1 MENHKD
7 ALASAP
13 GPTAPQNPKR
23 LACRYFHTAKGCRA
37 GHGCRYLHDSLNPV
51 EIRPKPS
58 NPSNVV
64 DLSSTPTTTSTV
76 GENRSLSAV
85 GTDEN
90 TRAQQHVRRYE
101 PPPVDASRIVQKPI
115 PRLQRE
121 SPREFQIRQLERR
134 FAIQR
139 RAGIRESILEFL
151 LVPSDPD
158 FPFEMPGLD
167 CVLHVPTQYPTSARA
182 SLSVKNAY
190 MPRGY
195 QINVERGFDS
205 LVSSSPRATLLS
217 LVNTL
222 DKQLEMLLTQ
232 EKAET
237 IKLVP
242 NAIRANGHR
251 QEARASATSNTIA
264 ASKPDQPRTGAS
276 VHTPEQVRA
285 AQTRRQAE
293 ISQLQA
299 RLGRSDVFSTNPDGI
314 TFTVPISP
322 RRPGDLT
329 VPLQAVRSVHLI
341 VPLLY
346 PLDSCRIGIHDVNR
360 ESAGK
365 VERVFYSRAK
375 AHPGMNLM
383 AHINH
388 LSQNMHEMA
397 REPEEEAAVPPGD
410 SILAVDTT
418 SPTSHKP
425 ANQHRTKE
433 DEDRSHIKII
443 PRPPEWTTAGEE
455 ESNTDSDGDFDF
467 SDSYDSGDESDHTH
481 DDNVG
486 QPDSVAEPS
495 STQTAERGIAL
506 SFPSLELHKI
516 ELLELTSV
524 SLSVKCSRC
533 KTLNDI
539 SNLRPLDIRSDSCS
553 KCTQPF
559 SLAFRP
565 EIMHINSFRAGYVDL
580 TACTIA
586 DMLPSTFNPTCSTC
600 STRIPNPGVVSVRG
614 DASSMAICRECHSHL
629 SFKIPET
636 KFMLIS
642 NTSLHPRHLL
652 PLRRKKPKEN
662 LGIVAG
668 QELPR
673 RGRCR
678 HYGKSYRWFRFSC
691 CSKVYACDKCHD
703 DAEGHPNEHANRM
716 ICGFCSR
723 EQNYR
728 PEECGL
734 CRMSVVG
741 KKGTGFWEGG
751 KGTRDKAKM
760 SRKDPRK
767 YKRRP
772 GTRVGGAKKSG
783 TGGGGEVA
791 KKT

>member
-1 MENHKD
+1 M
-7 ALASAP
+7 P
-13 GPTAPQNPKR
+13 
-23 LACRYFHTAKGCRA
+23 KGCRA
-37 GHGCRYLHDSLNPV
+37 GNDCRFLHDSPTPV
-51 EIRPKPS
+51 GTQHTRS
-58 NPSNVV
+58 NLSNVA
-64 DLSSTPTTTSTV
+64 DSLSNATTTSTA
-76 GENRSLSAV
+76 GENSSLSAA
-85 GTDEN
+85 GADGN
-90 TRAQQHVRRYE
+90 TGGQQHVRRYE

-115 PRLQRE
+115 SRLQRE

-134 FAIQR
+134 FATQR
-139 RAGIRESILEFL
+139 TAGSGESILEFL
-151 LVPSDPD
+151 LIPSDPD
-158 FPFEMPGLD
+158 FPFEMTGLE
-167 CVLHVPTQYPTSARA
+167 CVLHVPTQYPA
-182 SLSVKNAY
+182 SGKAFLSVRNGD

-217 LVNTL
+217 LLNTL
-222 DKQLEMLLTQ
+222 DKQLEVLLTQ
-232 EKAET
+232 EKAQT

-242 NAIRANGHR
+242 ARANGQRKEHL
-251 QEARASATSNTIA
+251 ASATANAVGTCNSE
-264 ASKPDQPRTGAS
+264 QPRVGVS
-276 VHTPEQVRA
+276 IHTPEQLRV

-293 ISQLQA
+293 VTQLQA
-299 RLGRSDVFSTNPDGI
+299 RLGRHDVFSTSPDGI
-314 TFTVPISP
+314 TFTVPINP
-322 RRPGDLT
+322 RRLADLT

-341 VPLLY
+341 VPSLY
-346 PLDSCRIGIHDVNR
+346 PLESCRIAIPGVNR

-365 VERVFYSRAK
+365 VERVFYARAK
-375 AHPGMNLM
+375 ANADMNLM
-383 AHINH
+383 AHLNY
-388 LSQNMHEMA
+388 LSQNVHEMA
-397 REPEEEAAVPPGD
+397 REPVEEAAVLPED
-410 SILAVDTT
+410 SILALDPT
-418 SPTSHKP
+418 SPKGQKAAAS
-425 ANQHRTKE
+425 QQLTKE
-433 DEDRSHIKII
+433 DEDRNHIKII
-443 PRPPEWTTAGEE
+443 PRPPEWTLAGEE
-455 ESNTDSDGDFDF
+455 ESDSDGDGDGDSDF
-467 SDSYDSGDESDHTH
+467 SDSYDSGDESENTH
-481 DDNVG
+481 EDAE
-486 QPDSVAEPS
+486 QPGLALETPNAQS
-495 STQTAERGIAL
+495 AERGIAL
-506 SFPSLELHKI
+506 SLPSLELHNI

-539 SNLRPLDIRSDSCS
+539 SNLRPSDNRSDSCS

-565 EIMHINSFRAGYVDL
+565 ELMHINSFRAGYVDL

-600 STRIPNPGVVSVRG
+600 STRVPNPGVISVRG
-614 DASSMAICRECHSHL
+614 DASSMAICRDCHSHM

-652 PLRRKKPKEN
+652 PLRRKKPKES

-673 RGRCR
+673 RGRCK

-767 YKRRP
+767 YKRRA
-772 GTRVGGAKKSG
+772 GTRVGGAKKGG
-783 TGGGGEVA
+783 TGGGGETA

>member
-1 MENHKD
+1 M
-7 ALASAP
+7 
-13 GPTAPQNPKR
+13 GTQ
-23 LACRYFHTAKGCRA
+23 HTT
-37 GHGCRYLHDSLNPV
+37 
-51 EIRPKPS
+51 S
-58 NPSNVV
+58 NLSNVA
-64 DLSSTPTTTSTV
+64 DSASHPTTTSIA

-85 GTDEN
+85 GADGN
-90 TRAQQHVRRYE
+90 TGGQQHVRRYE

-115 PRLQRE
+115 SRLQRE

-139 RAGIRESILEFL
+139 TAGIGESILEFL
-151 LVPSDPD
+151 LIPSDPD
-158 FPFEMPGLD
+158 FPFEMSGLE
-167 CVLHVPTQYPTSARA
+167 CVLHVPTQYPA
-182 SLSVKNAY
+182 SGKAFLSVQNGD

-217 LVNTL
+217 LVSTL
-222 DKQLEMLLTQ
+222 DKQLEVLLTQ

-242 NAIRANGHR
+242 NAARAHGQRKPNLASNTSNAVGTSNSELPRIRA
-251 QEARASATSNTIA
+251 SM
-264 ASKPDQPRTGAS
+264 
-276 VHTPEQVRA
+276 HTPEQVRA

-293 ISQLQA
+293 TSQLQA
-299 RLGRSDVFSTNPDGI
+299 RLGRRDAFSTSPDGI
-314 TFTVPISP
+314 VFTVPINP
-322 RRPGDLT
+322 RRAGDLT
-329 VPLQAVRSVHLI
+329 VPLQAVRSIHLI
-341 VPLLY
+341 VPSLY
-346 PLDSCRIGIHDVNR
+346 PLESCRIGIPGVNR

-365 VERVFYSRAK
+365 VERVFYTRAK
-375 AHPGMNLM
+375 ANADVNLM
-383 AHINH
+383 AHINY

-397 REPEEEAAVPPGD
+397 REPAEEATVLPDD
-410 SILAVDTT
+410 SIPTMDTT
-418 SPTSHKP
+418 FPKSHK
-425 ANQHRTKE
+425 AASQQLTKE
-433 DEDRSHIKII
+433 DEDRNHIKII
-443 PRPPEWTTAGEE
+443 PRPPEWTTAGEDE
-455 ESNTDSDGDFDF
+455 SDGDSDSDF
-467 SDSYDSGDESDHTH
+467 SDSYDSGDDSDDTH
-481 DDNVG
+481 EDVER
-486 QPDSVAEPS
+486 PDSAIETPA
-495 STQTAERGIAL
+495 TQSAERGIAL

-533 KTLNDI
+533 KTLTDI
-539 SNLRPLDIRSDSCS
+539 SNVRPSDTRSDSCS

-559 SLAFRP
+559 SVTFRP

-600 STRIPNPGVVSVRG
+600 STRVPNPGVVSVRG
-614 DASSMAICRECHSHL
+614 DASSMAICRDCHSHL

-652 PLRRKKPKEN
+652 SLRRKKPKES

-673 RGRCR
+673 RGRCK

-734 CRMSVVG
+734 CRMNVVG

-760 SRKDPRK
+760 SRK
-767 YKRRP
+767 
-772 GTRVGGAKKSG
+772 GGLMDFFCHGYEESDG
-783 TGGGGEVA
+783 
-791 KKT
+791 